1 MSYETVPDC
10 DQGSPVD
17 FLSVLLG
24 FVLGIVFTLTAI
36 GLGVGIAWAV
46 NYNITR
52 RLRGD
57 RLPDKSKAAL
67 VRPNGIVTD
76 MTGFINNE
84 VCIFFKFSLTNF
96 FIHFLS
102 QLILSKNEN
111 LESDDFQ
118 KFWEK
123 IEDL

>member
-1 MSYETVPDC
+1 MPDC